1 MMLAVE
7 GLCVSYGRLRV
18 LNEVTLHV
26 SEGEIVALIGANGA
40 GKSTLLNAI
49 SGFLRPERG
58 RVLFQ
63 GVDISGL
70 SPYQIVEL
78 GLAHVP
84 EGRRVFPELTVM
96 ENLLLGAYPKRARK
110 RLRENFDFVF
120 ELFPRLAERRS
131 QIAKTLSGG
140 EQQMLAIGRGLMS
153 DPQVLLLDE
162 VSLGLAP
169 VVVNAI
175 YAALKKIRERGI
187 AVLFVEQSV
196 KKSLEEADRAYL
208 LEAGKVVLSGP
219 CEELKAYPAI
229 KEAYFGVCEG

>member
-1 MMLAVE
+1 MDL
-7 GLCVSYGRLRV
+7 
-18 LNEVTLHV
+18 
-26 SEGEIVALIGANGA
+26 
-40 GKSTLLNAI
+40 
-49 SGFLRPERG
+49 SGF
-58 RVLFQ
+58 
-63 GVDISGL
+63 
-70 SPYQIVEL
+70 SPYEIVEL
-78 GLAHVP
+78 GIAHVP

-110 RLRENFDFVF
+110 KLKENFDFVF
-120 ELFPRLAERRS
+120 GLFPRLAERRS

-175 YAALKKIRERGI
+175 YKALKKIRESGI
-187 AVLFVEQSV
+187 AILFVEQSV

-229 KEAYFGVCEG
+229 KEAYFGVCET